1 MPASDTSPVV
11 KMATSGSPLVSV
23 VIPVY
28 NGQDTIADAIR
39 SVLAQTYKTF
49 NLTIANNCSTDGTA
63 AIAEEFARNDPRV
76 RVYHATEFVS
86 VVDSHN
92 RAFTLISDDA
102 EYCKILMAD
111 DWLFPTCLAELVAV
125 AEAYPSVGM
134 VSSYMLRENR
144 VVFDGLP
151 YGGSFWKGREA
162 ARRYLLEGIDSF
174 GGPSASLIRASVVR
188 AKRPFCNPRI
198 YHGDTDAY
206 LDIMQRHDFGFV
218 YQVLSF
224 QRRDQQAATTPY
236 LERVTARPAE
246 VVDLVTRFGP
256 VYLSPIEYK
265 KRLRRLE
272 HLYYKMLARSL
283 FESRG
288 EEFWDFHE
296 RLATD
301 LGHGIDHARLRK
313 YVSLHVVDKALNP
326 LNTFLP
332 LAKRV
337 FSRAKGA
344 GSHATAPAP
353 VKALTR

>member
-1 MPASDTSPVV
+1 MHGET
-11 KMATSGSPLVSV
+11 PLVSV

-39 SVLAQTYKTF
+39 SVLAQTYSNF

-63 AIAEEFARNDPRV
+63 AIAEEFARKDPRV
-76 RVYHATEFVS
+76 RVYQATDFVS

-92 RAFTLISDDA
+92 RAFTLVSDDA

-111 DWLFPTCLAELVAV
+111 DWLFPNCLTELVAI
-125 AEAYPSVGM
+125 AEMYPSTGM

-151 YGGSFWKGREA
+151 YAGQFWKGRDV
-162 ARRYLLEGIDSF
+162 ARRYLLEGVDAF
-174 GGPSASLIRASVVR
+174 GGPSASLIRASIVR
-188 AKRPFCNPRI
+188 EKRPFYNRRI

-206 LDIMQRHDFGFV
+206 LDIMQRYDFGFV

-236 LERVTARPAE
+236 LERVRACPAE

-256 VYLSPIEYK
+256 VYLSRRAET
-265 KRLRRLE
+265 RLRRAE
-272 HLYYKMLARSL
+272 HLYYKMLARSR
-283 FESRG
+283 FESLG
-288 EEFWDFHE
+288 SEFWDFHE

-301 LGHGIDHARLRK
+301 LGHGIDHPRLRK
-313 YVSLHVVDKALNP
+313 HEMLHLVEAALNP
-326 LNTFLP
+326 LNTFFP

>member
-1 MPASDTSPVV
+1 
-11 KMATSGSPLVSV
+11 MANGGSPLVSV

-39 SVLAQTYKTF
+39 SVLAQSYSNF

-63 AIAEEFARNDPRV
+63 AIVEEFARKDPRV
-76 RVYHATEFVS
+76 RICHATEFVS

-102 EYCKILMAD
+102 AYCKILMAD
-111 DWLFPTCLAELVAV
+111 DWLFPNCLSELVAV
-125 AEAYPSVGM
+125 AEAYPTTGM

-151 YGGSFWKGREA
+151 WAGPLWTGRDA
-162 ARRYLLEGIDSF
+162 ARRYLLEGVDSF

-188 AKRPFCNPRI
+188 EKRPFCNRRI

-206 LDIMQRHDFGFV
+206 LDIMQRYDFGFV

-236 LERVTARPAE
+236 LERVRARPAE

-256 VYLSPIEYK
+256 IYLTPVEHQ
-265 KRLRRLE
+265 KRLRHLE
-272 HLYYKMLARSL
+272 HLYYRMLARSR
-283 FESRG
+283 FESLG
-288 EEFWDFHE
+288 DEFWDFHE

-313 YVSLHVVDKALNP
+313 YEMLYLVEAVLNP
-326 LNTFLP
+326 LNTFFP